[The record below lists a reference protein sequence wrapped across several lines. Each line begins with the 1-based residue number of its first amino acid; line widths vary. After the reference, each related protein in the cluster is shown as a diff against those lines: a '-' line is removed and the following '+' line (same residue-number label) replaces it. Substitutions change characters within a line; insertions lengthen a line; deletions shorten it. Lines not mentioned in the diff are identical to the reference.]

1 LPRVLHVDDE
11 SDFLEMTASYLQS
24 EDIDIISVQSCR
36 EAFQVLANE
45 KIDAIISDYQIP
57 DMDGLSFLDHLRTGG
72 NDIPFIMLTGRG
84 REEVAIRALNLGA
97 DYYLM
102 KGLEVESLFNE
113 LVHIIHKTVSHV
125 ETEKRLKKVMN
136 ALEQSMDILEKS
148 FSEVEERNVEL
159 EEFFYA
165 VLHELPGPIVTING
179 YLTLLQNDLSGGKI
193 DQLDSYIERARKTV
207 TRMEQRLN
215 ALENLVSIKRNQRHP
230 GWVSIN
236 DLVQD
241 IVETVPELSN
251 QHVSLVIEPD
261 LPKVY
266 GDRFQIHLLLEN
278 LLTNALKFKGEDRD
292 LSIKIGCKTD
302 QNKSIFFIRD
312 NGKGLDP
319 RDHERIFNLFERL
332 NPEIPGTGTGLT
344 IVRKI
349 VQAHGGRIWVES
361 DGIDCGSTF
370 YFTFVEES
378 QTSRFRVFEK
388 GMQVNGTTIMAI
400 VDGMGPIAR
409 LTKIFFKRVGLPEN
423 IVSDT
428 EHWYSQQQWLD
439 AFRLV
444 SEKVGEKSLYN
455 IGKSI
460 PENAQFPSNVVDIE
474 SALSS
479 IDIAYHMNHRN
490 NKGEVLF
497 DPSRPESE
505 IMLEGIGHYGYEKI
519 TGENKVI
526 MVCENPYPC
535 DFDRGI
541 ITAMAKRFKKTA
553 TIEHDDSKPCR
564 KKGASSCTY
573 IITWV

>member
-1 LPRVLHVDDE
+1 MPRVLHVDDE

-526 MVCENPYPC
+526 MV
-535 DFDRGI
+535 
-541 ITAMAKRFKKTA
+541 
-553 TIEHDDSKPCR
+553 
-564 KKGASSCTY
+564 
-573 IITWV
+573 